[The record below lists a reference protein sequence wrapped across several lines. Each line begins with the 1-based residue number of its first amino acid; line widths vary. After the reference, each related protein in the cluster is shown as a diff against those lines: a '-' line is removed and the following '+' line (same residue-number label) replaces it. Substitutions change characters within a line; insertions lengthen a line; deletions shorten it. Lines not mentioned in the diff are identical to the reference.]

1 MASRPWDG
9 SGPVLAD
16 TSAWMQSRKNAKAR
30 DLLLEAIER
39 GDVRWCWPVRYELM
53 VDARGVDGIAAVE
66 RTLDGLREVPLD
78 HSVQR
83 AVLATMRELAAEG
96 SHGAHR
102 FPLTDLTV
110 AVAAQH
116 AGSTSSRQHLE
127 RSAASRRT
135 TVISSG
141 PPRVASVGLL
151 RGWAAGN
158 RRAYRV
164 ALTVRKW
171 RRPESNRRLWP

>member
-1 MASRPWDG
+1 MSVRIWDG
-9 SGPVLAD
+9 GGPVLAD

-39 GDVRWCWPVRYELM
+39 GDVRWCWPVRYELT

-66 RTLDGLREVPLD
+66 RTLDGLREVPVD

-116 AGSTSSRQHLE
+116 AGIDILHFDQHLE
-127 RSAASRRT
+127 RLGDHLNTESHW
-135 TVISSG
+135 ISDPSPG
-141 PPRVASVGLL
+141 
-151 RGWAAGN
+151 
-158 RRAYRV
+158 
-164 ALTVRKW
+164 
-171 RRPESNRRLWP
+171 